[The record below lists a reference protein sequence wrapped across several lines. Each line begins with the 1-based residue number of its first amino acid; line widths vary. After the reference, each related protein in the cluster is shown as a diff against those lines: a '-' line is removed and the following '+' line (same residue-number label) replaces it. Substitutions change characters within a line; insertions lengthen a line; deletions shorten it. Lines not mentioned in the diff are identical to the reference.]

1 MKSKVST
8 AGYLGLFCTPVLFLA
23 GAPAM
28 QRAVFKSRESAQ
40 ATRELVAWSS
50 NPRVSIGPLIARG
63 ADVNVRDGNGEP
75 VLHIAVSRSLGEV
88 RTLLDHGADVNAPG
102 PVGRHSSHTR
112 GGAGQ
117 GRCCAPAVEPWGNVD
132 VQGALPHQGQ
142 HTALSIALANNGI
155 ASYAAAENYQKIIKL
170 LKDAGAKE

>member
-28 QRAVFKSRESAQ
+28 QHAVFKSREGAQ

-88 RTLLDHGADVNAPG
+88 RTLLDHGADVNASG
-102 PVGRHSSHTR
+102 PSGGTALIHAAEQGKADVVRLLLSR
-112 GGAGQ
+112 GA
-117 GRCCAPAVEPWGNVD
+117 NVD
-132 VQGALPHQGQ
+132 VQGAIPHQGQ